1 MNNFK
6 YLITGFILIF
16 SIGMSYGQK
25 YEFGKVSKD
34 ELLEKSY
41 PLDSSANAAV
51 LYENKKVWY
60 EYSKTRGFQ
69 LVTEVYQRI
78 KLYNKNGFEHAT
90 HEILLYRNSS
100 NKEKISGLKGVS
112 YSLVD
117 NKINETKLDKDE
129 VFENEYSENYN
140 EVKFTMPSLSVGSIV
155 EFKYKIISP
164 FIYSIDKIY
173 LQQSIPIKKLE
184 ISVNIPEYYNFKK
197 YTTGYLPINLKESS
211 RNKIFSVNSKSKKYG
226 ALVTQYS
233 VNQVDYEVNMN
244 SIVSTN
250 VPAFIEEPY
259 SGNPENYLS
268 SILFELQ
275 FTRFGN
281 SIENYATTW
290 EAVAKSVFE
299 NPRFGN
305 ELERTTYFKN
315 DIDQLL
321 GTTSHPIKKALLIY
335 SFVQEKMNWNN
346 KYGVVTRDGV
356 KKAYTDGV
364 GNSAEINLMLIGM
377 LKYAGVEV
385 NPVLVSSIRKTI
397 SLFPTLEGFDYVI
410 ARVKSGDEIL
420 FLDATDKYGEPNIL
434 PGRVVHGSGRIIS
447 EKGTSQLIDFRP
459 EQPATGRFSLQCKL
473 SEDGVITGKTNLYHK
488 DYLAHSFRTA
498 HAIKDKET
506 QTKRLKKR
514 YEITDLNNYELKSVD
529 KLGEPVVERFE
540 FTVDDQAEVI
550 EDEIYFA
557 PLLFLRDKENIFKSN
572 ERLYPVDFGYGYAN
586 QMMVSIQIPEG
597 YEVSEIP
604 KSQAFKL
611 PGDMGSFV
619 YRSNVNADKVQ
630 MTISENL
637 KTPFIPAEYYP
648 TLKQFYNQIIQKE
661 NDQVVLK
668 KI

>member
-1 MNNFK
+1 MNFVSK
-6 YLITGFILIF
+6 LI
-16 SIGMSYGQK
+16 IGLSLFTFLNSYGQK
-25 YEFGKVSKD
+25 YEFGKISKD

-41 PLDSSANAAV
+41 PLDSNANAAV
-51 LYENKKVWY
+51 LYKNKKVWY
-60 EYSKTRGFQ
+60 EYSQTRGFQ

-78 KLYNKNGFEHAT
+78 KLYNKNGFEHAS
-90 HEILLYRNSS
+90 HEVLLYRNNS
-100 NKEKISGLKGVS
+100 NKEKISGLKGMS
-112 YSLVD
+112 YSLVG
-117 NKINETKLDKDE
+117 NKINETKLDKDD

-140 EVKFTMPSLSVGSIV
+140 EVKFTMPSLSEGSIV

-164 FIYSIDKIY
+164 FIYNIDKIY

-184 ISVNIPEYYNFKK
+184 VSVNTPEYYNFKK
-197 YTTGYLPINLKESS
+197 YTTGYLPVNLKESS
-211 RNKIFSVNSKSKKYG
+211 RNKNISINSKSANTFGSRETK
-226 ALVTQYS
+226 YS
-233 VNQVDYEVNMN
+233 VDRIDYKVNIN
-244 SIVSTN
+244 NITSTN

-305 ELERTTYFKN
+305 ELERTAYFKK

-321 GTTSHPIKKALLIY
+321 GTTTDPIKKALLIY
-335 SFVQEKMNWNN
+335 GFVQGKMNWNN

-356 KKAYTDGV
+356 KKAYADGV

-385 NPVLVSSIRKTI
+385 NPVLVSSVRKTI

-410 ARVKSGDEIL
+410 ARVKSGDQIL

-434 PGRVVHGSGRIIS
+434 PYRVVHGSGRIIS

-459 EQPATGRFSLQCKL
+459 KQPAMGRFSLQCKL
-473 SEDGVITGKTNLYHK
+473 GEDGVITGKTNLYHK

-514 YEITDLNNYELKSVD
+514 YEITDLSNYELKSVD
-529 KLGEPVVERFE
+529 KLGEPITERFE
-540 FTVDDQAEVI
+540 FTVEDQAEVI

-630 MTISENL
+630 ITISENL